1 MQQLPS
7 ELDDNGTNQATR
19 NDLTSKMR
27 AIAVQVVELSG
38 TNVVMNCAEMEN
50 IRALLNELYDN
61 LPDSDNVLQGKAGY
75 WGDMHG
81 RLDSALTDLRF
92 SLDESSGGSRGG
104 WSFG

>member
-38 TNVVMNCAEMEN
+38 TNVVMNRAEIEN

-61 LPDSDNVLQGKAGY
+61 LPDSDNLLRGKAGCTA
-75 WGDMHG
+75 D
-81 RLDSALTDLRF
+81 
-92 SLDESSGGSRGG
+92 
-104 WSFG
+104 